1 MKNGS
6 NGSKWFNISKDSRT
20 WEEFY
25 RKRWNYDYSVRTSH
39 GVNCSMA
46 CSWEVFVKDGLI
58 CWELQKT
65 DYPQIDPDIPNV
77 EPRGCQ
83 RGATA
88 SWYPY
93 SPLRP
98 KYPYVRKILWDF
110 YTEEKKNGKDPVE
123 AYASIVEDE
132 ERSKKYKS
140 ARGKS
145 GWKRVSWDES
155 TELVAA
161 AQIYTIKKY
170 GADHMANFSP
180 IPAMS
185 LLSFISGHRYNNLLG
200 GIYCSYYEW
209 YHDLPHNSPSMFGDQ
224 TENCESS
231 DWYLS
236 TYWVVAGSNIN
247 MTRTADAHFVSE
259 AKYRGSKVV
268 VMSPNYS
275 DVTKYADTWVP
286 VVPGSDGAFL
296 MACIHVILKEFYVD
310 KETPYFTDYVK
321 QYTNLPFLVVL
332 EEDGDKYQ
340 MGRFVRASDIE
351 EYSKEENADW
361 KLIMTDK
368 EGELHIPTGS
378 IGFRWEKE
386 PTGNWNLQLKNAV
399 TKKEF
404 DPLLTLLKNDEKKA
418 MVSFSDFT
426 ETFNINIGKTNG
438 KGNKA
443 KEVLREVPAKKIKT
457 KDGKELLVTTAFDL
471 TMAQAGVSRGLKGD
485 YPKDYNDPKPYT
497 PAWQESQTGVSKDLA
512 IQVGRE
518 FAENAAKTK
527 GKSMF
532 ITGPGVQHFYHGA
545 SLYYRNMAVMT
556 ALCGCN
562 GVNGGNFNHYVGTQH
577 TRLNAAFVN
586 MSGALDWQRPPRL
599 MNSTSLW
606 YFQTGQWRYDGMS
619 LDTQW
624 ATGAKKLPKFNTPAD
639 MNSLAVRLGWLPS
652 FPQVDKK
659 NPIKLYKEAIDAG
672 CKNDD
677 EVKEWVVKQFKEN
690 KLNFAINDIDAPENR
705 LKMLTVY
712 RGNLIGCSMRGS
724 ELSLKHFLGTHNN
737 VMWDKEPAKDLVKE
751 IKWHEE
757 SPIGKLDFLVNL
769 NIRMDSTAL
778 YSDVVLPAAFWYEK
792 YDVTFGDMHAYV
804 HPLTPATQPPWEAKH
819 DWEAFKIIAKKFS
832 ELAKKHF
839 PKPVK
844 EIVFNSTWMD
854 TPGQLAQPLGE
865 IKDWKNGDV
874 EPVSGKTF
882 PSVNIV
888 ERDYTKIY
896 DKLVSLGPL
905 VSKPKGYGSKGQYTD
920 LTPIVEEELK
930 HNEALD
936 VKNDRVYFEKPEQ
949 FCELLLQISPELN
962 GRLSWLFFK
971 EMEKKVGLPLADM
984 VEVVKSRKV
993 HYKDIISQP
1002 RRIHTT
1008 PQWSSLLHDNN
1019 GKQRTFGPFTMN
1031 VERLKPWHT
1040 LSGRQE
1046 IYYDHRGIREL
1057 GEGLP
1062 TNKPPIDMVAVG
1074 DINLDK
1080 AGPKSK
1086 VFRFITPHGKW
1097 QIHSSFRDH
1106 WPMLHMSRGGPTVW
1120 LNPDD
1125 AKGIDVN
1132 DNDWVEMFCENGIEV
1147 VRAVLSHQVPRN
1159 MAICYHQVE
1168 RHVNVPLSPLAKKN
1182 KFSGLRGGNN
1192 NASTRILMNP
1202 ATMIGGYAQ
1211 FSYYT
1216 NYWGPSPSE
1225 RDHGV
1230 IIRKMPLG
1238 KEKKPIY
1245 QEKDLDKVPTGETI

>member
-1 MKNGS
+1 MKGE
-6 NGSKWFNISKDSRT
+6 SKWFSVSEDSRS
-20 WEEFY
+20 WEDFY
-25 RKRWNYDYSVRTSH
+25 RKRWSYDYSVRTSH

-83 RGATA
+83 RGVTA

-98 KYPYVRKILWDF
+98 KFPYVRKVLWDF
-110 YTEEKKNGKDPVE
+110 YAEERKNGKDPVE
-123 AYASIVEDE
+123 AYASIVEDD

-140 ARGKS
+140 ARGKA
-145 GWKRVSWDES
+145 GWKRVSWDKAV
-155 TELVAA
+155 ELIAA
-161 AQIYTIKKY
+161 GQIYTIKKY
-170 GADHMANFSP
+170 GPDHMANFSP

-209 YHDLPHNSPSMFGDQ
+209 YHDLPHVSSSMFGDQ

-231 DWYLS
+231 DWYLG
-236 TYWVVAGSNIN
+236 TYWVIAGSNLN
-247 MTRTADAHFVSE
+247 MTRTADCHFLPE
-259 AKYRGSKVV
+259 AKYRGAKIVV
-268 VMSPNYS
+268 VSPNYS

-286 VVPGSDGAFL
+286 LVPGSDGAFF

-310 KETPYFTDYVK
+310 KETPYFTEYVK

-332 EEDGDKYQ
+332 EKDGSKYQ
-340 MGRFVRASDIE
+340 MGRFLRASDIA
-351 EYSKEENADW
+351 EYAEEENADW
-361 KLIMTDK
+361 KLIMIDGQ
-368 EGELHIPTGS
+368 GELHIPTGS
-378 IGFRWEKE
+378 IGFRWEEE

-399 TKKEF
+399 TKEDF
-404 DPLLTLLKNDEKKA
+404 DPLLTLLGDDDQKA

-426 ETFNINIGKTNG
+426 DTFSINIGKTKG
-438 KGNKA
+438 KGQKA
-443 KEVLREVPAKKIKT
+443 KELLREIPAKKIKT

-497 PAWQESQTGVSKDLA
+497 PAWQEAQTGVSRDLA

-518 FAENAAKTK
+518 FAENAEKTK
-527 GKSMF
+527 GKSLF

-545 SLYYRNMAVMT
+545 SLYYRNEAVML

-586 MSGALDWQRPPRL
+586 LSGALDWSRPPRL

-606 YFQTGQWRYDGMS
+606 YFHTGQWRYDNMS

-624 ATGAKKLPKFNTPAD
+624 AVGAKKLPAFNHAAD
-639 MNSLAVRLGWLPS
+639 MNALAVRLGWLPF

-659 NPIKLYKEAIDAG
+659 NPMELYKEAIEAG
-672 CKNDD
+672 CNTDG
-677 EVKEWVVKQFKEN
+677 EVKEWVVKQFKEG
-690 KLNFAINDIDAPENR
+690 KLNFAIHDVDAPENR
-705 LKMLTVY
+705 LKMVTVY
-712 RGNLIGCSMRGS
+712 RGNLIGTSMRGQ
-724 ELSLKHFLGTHNN
+724 ELALKHWLGTHNN
-737 VMWDKEPAKDLVKE
+737 VMWDEEPAKGLVNE
-751 IKWHEE
+751 IKWHDEAA
-757 SPIGKLDFLVNL
+757 IGKLDFLVNL
-769 NIRMDSTAL
+769 NIRMDSSAN
-778 YSDVVLPAAFWYEK
+778 YCDVLLPAAFWYEK
-792 YDVTFGDMHAYV
+792 YDVTFGDMHTFV

-819 DWEAFKIIAKKFS
+819 DWEAFQAIAKKFS
-832 ELAKKHF
+832 ELAQEHF
-839 PKPVK
+839 PEPVK
-844 EIVFNSTWMD
+844 DIVFNAMWMD
-854 TPGQLAQPLGE
+854 SP
-865 IKDWKNGDV
+865 D
-874 EPVSGKTF
+874 
-882 PSVNIV
+882 
-888 ERDYTKIY
+888 R
-896 DKLVSLGPL
+896 
-905 VSKPKGYGSKGQYTD
+905 QYTD

-930 HNEALD
+930 HNETLD
-936 VKNDRVYFEKPEQ
+936 VKDGRVYFKKPEQ
-949 FCELLLQISPELN
+949 ACELILQISPELN

-984 VEVVKSRKV
+984 VEVVKARKV

-1008 PQWSSLLHDNN
+1008 PQWSAMLHDKE
-1019 GKQRTFGPFTMN
+1019 GKQRTFGPWTMN

-1046 IYYDHRGIREL
+1046 VYYDHQGIREL
-1057 GEGLP
+1057 GEALP
-1062 TNKPPIDMVAVG
+1062 TNKPPLDMVAVG

-1106 WPMLHMSRGGPTVW
+1106 WPMMHMSRGGPTVW
-1120 LNPDD
+1120 INPDD
-1125 AKGIDVN
+1125 AEEIDVK

-1147 VRAVLSHQVPRN
+1147 VRAVVSHQVPKN
-1159 MAICYHQVE
+1159 MAITYHQVE
-1168 RHVNVPLSPLAKKN
+1168 RHVNVPFSPLAKKHN
-1182 KFSGLRGGNN
+1182 YSDLRGGNN
-1192 NASTRILMNP
+1192 NATTRILMNP
-1202 ATMIGGYAQ
+1202 HTMIGGYAQ
-1211 FSYYT
+1211 FSYYI
-1216 NYWGPSPSE
+1216 NYWGTSPSE

-1238 KEKKPIY
+1238 AKNRPIY
-1245 QEKDLDKVPTGETI
+1245 QESELDKLPIE

>member
-1 MKNGS
+1 MKNNS
-6 NGSKWFNISKDSRT
+6 NWFNVSEDSRS

-25 RKRWNYDYSVRTSH
+25 RKRWSYDYSVRSGH

-83 RGATA
+83 RGVTA

-98 KYPYVRKILWDF
+98 KFPYVRKVLWDF
-110 YTEEKKNGKDPVE
+110 YTEELKSGKDPVE
-123 AYASIVEDE
+123 AYASVVEDE
-132 ERSKKYKS
+132 EKSKIYKS
-140 ARGKS
+140 ARGKA
-145 GWKRVSWDES
+145 GWKRVSWDKAV
-155 TELVAA
+155 ELVVAG
-161 AQIYTIKKY
+161 QIHTIKEH
-170 GADHMANFSP
+170 GPDHMANFSP

-209 YHDLPHNSPSMFGDQ
+209 YHDLPHVSSTMFADQ

-247 MTRTADAHFVSE
+247 MTRTADCHFLSE

-268 VMSPNYS
+268 VISPNYS

-296 MACIHVILKEFYVD
+296 MGCIHVILKEFYVD
-310 KETPYFTDYVK
+310 KETPYFTEYAK
-321 QYTNLPFLVVL
+321 QYTNQPFLVVL

-340 MGRFVRASDIE
+340 MGRFLRASDVK
-351 EYSKEENADW
+351 EYAEEENADW
-361 KLIMTDK
+361 KLIMTD
-368 EGELHIPTGS
+368 GAGNLHLPTGS

-399 TKKEF
+399 TQEEF
-404 DPLLTLLKNDEKKA
+404 DPLLTLLGNDDQKA

-426 ETFNINIGKTNG
+426 DTFNIDMGKT
-438 KGNKA
+438 KGESQKA
-443 KEVLREVPAKKIKT
+443 IEFLREVPARKIKT
-457 KDGKELLVTTAFDL
+457 SDGKELLVTTAFDL
-471 TMAQAGVSRGLKGD
+471 LMAQAGVSRGLGGD
-485 YPKDYNDPKPYT
+485 YPKDYDDPRPYT
-497 PAWQESQTGVSKDLA
+497 PAWQESQTGVSRDLA

-518 FAENAAKTK
+518 FADNAEKTK
-527 GKSMF
+527 GKSLF
-532 ITGPGVQHFYHGA
+532 ITGPGIQHFYHGA
-545 SLYYRNMAVMT
+545 SIYYRNQAVML

-586 MSGALDWQRPPRL
+586 LSGCLDWTRPPRL

-606 YFQTGQWRYDGMS
+606 YFHTGQWRYDSMP

-624 ATGAKKLPKFNTPAD
+624 ATGAKKLPAFNHAAD
-639 MNSLAVRLGWLPS
+639 MNALAVRLGWLPF

-659 NPIKLYKEAIDAG
+659 NPMKLYKEAIEAG
-672 CKNDD
+672 CKTDD
-677 EVKEWVVKQFKEN
+677 EVKDWVAQKFRDG
-690 KLNFAINDIDAPENR
+690 KLNFAIHDVDAPENQ

-712 RGNLIGCSMRGS
+712 RGNLIGTSMRGH
-724 ELSLKHFLGTHNN
+724 ELALKHFLGTHNN
-737 VMWDKEPAKDLVKE
+737 VLWDEEPAEGMVNE
-751 IKWHEE
+751 IEWHDEAA
-757 SPIGKLDFLVNL
+757 IGKLDFLVNL
-769 NIRMDSTAL
+769 NIRMDSTAN

-792 YDVTFGDMHAYV
+792 YDVTFGDMHTFV

-819 DWEAFKIIAKKFS
+819 DWEAFKLMAKKFS
-832 ELAKKHF
+832 EMAEKHF
-839 PKPVK
+839 PEPVK
-844 EIVFNSTWMD
+844 DVVFNALWMD
-854 TPGQLAQPLGE
+854 SPDQLAQSMGE
-865 IKDWKNGDV
+865 IKDWRNGDTELV
-874 EPVSGKTF
+874 PGKTF
-882 PSVNIV
+882 PNIAIV
-888 ERDYTKIY
+888 ERDYTQVY

-920 LTPIVEEELK
+920 LTPIVEDDLK

-949 FCELLLQISPELN
+949 ACELILQISPELN
-962 GRLSWLFFK
+962 GRLSWLFFE
-971 EMEKKVGLPLADM
+971 EMEKKVGLPLTDM
-984 VEVVKSRKV
+984 VDAVKNRKV

-1008 PQWSSLLHDNN
+1008 PQWSSVLHDKD
-1019 GKQRTFGPFTMN
+1019 GKQRTFAPWTMN

-1046 IYYDHRGIREL
+1046 VYYDHQGIREL
-1057 GEGLP
+1057 GEALP
-1062 TNKPPIDMVAVG
+1062 TNKPPLDMVAIG
-1074 DINLDK
+1074 DIKPDK
-1080 AGPKSK
+1080 DGPKSK

-1106 WPMLHMSRGGPTVW
+1106 WPMMHMSRGGPTVW

-1125 AKGIDVN
+1125 ATEIEVI
-1132 DNDWVEMFCENGIEV
+1132 DNDWVEMYCENGIEV
-1147 VRAVLSHQVPRN
+1147 VRAVVSHQVPRN
-1159 MAICYHQVE
+1159 MAITYHQVE
-1168 RHVNVPLSPLAKKN
+1168 RNINVPFSPLAKRN
-1182 KFSGLRGGNN
+1182 DCSDLRGGNN
-1192 NASTRILMNP
+1192 NATTRILMNP
-1202 ATMIGGYAQ
+1202 HTMIGGYAQ
-1211 FSYYT
+1211 FSYYV
-1216 NYWGPSPSE
+1216 NYWGTSPSE

-1238 KEKKPIY
+1238 SENRPIY
-1245 QEKDLDKVPTGETI
+1245 QESELDKVPTE